1 MVGDWL
7 LEGTK
12 IGITAFAAVFIFL
25 ILCGI
30 VFGLLGALIY
40 AVKEENDE

>member
-7 LEGTK
+7 LEGTR
-12 IGITAFAAVFIFL
+12 IGITAFSAVFIFL
-25 ILCGI
+25 ILCGL

-40 AVKEENDE
+40 AVKEDDDE